1 MKNNKLISQSC
12 VKVKNSGGGS
22 QDNQT
27 WQTLCE
33 YENQTLE
40 AFVAARRLSAKFD
53 CPVARQDFSLKLLR
67 MIVKLAYSNLVPY
80 VSYLLIPKFT

>member
-1 MKNNKLISQSC
+1 MKNNKLISQAC

-40 AFVAARRLSAKFD
+40 AFVAASCLYAKFD
-53 CPVARQDFSLKLLR
+53 CPVTRQNGRGQRPFSSLCVFPFAVFLSPR
-67 MIVKLAYSNLVPY
+67 
-80 VSYLLIPKFT
+80 